1 MRFRKSFGAAG
12 WNALGLAGLFMAIR
26 FLDRQ
31 PNWLV
36 TVAPFVFLSL
46 ALIKLISRNYIYWEL
61 DSSGL
66 HVRKIWGKKEFVVA
80 WDKVIAVRNFIP
92 GVSWDGK
99 VSVYYEPPI
108 PTNGFRYVVTTP
120 ERRNE
125 FIAALREFA
134 PHAKFEV

>member
-1 MRFRKSFGAAG
+1 MERPGACRSFHG
-12 WNALGLAGLFMAIR
+12 NTVPRSPTELARYGC
-26 FLDRQ
+26 
-31 PNWLV
+31 
-36 TVAPFVFLSL
+36 PFVFLSL

-61 DSSGL
+61 DSGGL
-66 HVRKIWGKKEFVVA
+66 HARKIWGKREFVVA
-80 WDKVIAVRNFIP
+80 WDKVVAVRNFIP
-92 GVSWDGK
+92 GISWDGR